1 MWIMFWSSAK
11 YVHGLSSLV
20 VCLFRSLSSF
30 MHMVFIFIF
39 FFIFISFLLPVL
51 RFSFFHHSLYFFLSS
66 SALISLAFLPFF
78 CVSFSPVPSPALNLS
93 YNNIVN
99 SNDRWLYQ
107 TLPACLVFI
116 LLLLPSSDALRNDM
130 TPESKTLNY
139 FNARRLTLKVP
150 HIISVSYSTVLTPSL
165 VNCCGIRN
173 QDRRNSRISMS
184 VKVSAY
190 VNVESIRFWN
200 GAAVV

>member
-1 MWIMFWSSAK
+1 MFWSSAK

-30 MHMVFIFIF
+30 MYIVLIFPPFLFLFFCLSFDPVFPLF
-39 FFIFISFLLPVL
+39 FVFFSVLVLLYSFGFP
-51 RFSFFHHSLYFFLSS
+51 S
-66 SALISLAFLPFF
+66 PF
-78 CVSFSPVPSPALNLS
+78 CVSLSSLPSAALNLS

-107 TLPACLVFI
+107 ALPACLVFI
-116 LLLLPSSDALRNDM
+116 LLLLPSYDALHNDL

-139 FNARRLTLKVP
+139 FNARRLTLKAR
-150 HIISVSYSTVLTPSL
+150 HFISVSYSTVLTNS
-165 VNCCGIRN
+165 VANCCGVGN
-173 QDRRNSRISMS
+173 QKRRNSRFPTS

-190 VNVESIRFWN
+190 VKIESIKFWS
-200 GAAVV
+200 GAAVA